1 MAPTPPTPLTPLT
14 PRTCRR
20 PPWIAMPT
28 PPIPP
33 IRPRRWLLLCAVGL
47 AACAPALNWRE
58 VRPAHAEGL
67 LATFPCKPQAAQ
79 RQIPLPGLPDVVT
92 VHLLS
97 CEADGSRWALSHL
110 SVSDASLVPVAL
122 RALAA
127 ATRGNLE
134 VASREAARQAQAA
147 SAQAVPEPLA
157 QPAVRAS
164 ELAPAAVPR
173 MTPQPDSR
181 TWRFEARRPGE
192 GGGASVPLT
201 VTASHFSHGLTV
213 FQASVWQPDEA
224 GSAHSGREGVT
235 TFLQGFHFPG

>member
-1 MAPTPPTPLTPLT
+1 
-14 PRTCRR
+14 
-20 PPWIAMPT
+20 MPT
-28 PPIPP
+28 NLIPP
-33 IRPRRWLLLCAVGL
+33 VRPLRWLALCAVGL
-47 AACAPALNWRE
+47 TACAPALNWRE
-58 VRPAHAEGL
+58 VRPADADGL

-97 CEADGSRWALSHL
+97 CEAEGSRWALSHL

-134 VASREAARQAQAA
+134 TASREAERQTQAA
-147 SAQAVPEPLA
+147 RGTSAEAGPLA

-164 ELAPAAVPR
+164 ELAPVAVPR
-173 MTPQPDSR
+173 MTPQPDTR
-181 TWRFEARRPGE
+181 AWRFEARRPGE
-192 GGGASVPLT
+192 GGGPSVPLT

-213 FQASVWQPDEA
+213 FQASVWQPGEA
-224 GSAHSGREGVT
+224 ANAHSGREGVT

>member
-1 MAPTPPTPLTPLT
+1 MTQMA
-14 PRTCRR
+14 RTRR
-20 PPWIAMPT
+20 IAWIAMSTNLIAPGLSS
-28 PPIPP
+28 
-33 IRPRRWLLLCAVGL
+33 RWLALCAVGL
-47 AACAPALNWRE
+47 SACAPALNWRE
-58 VRPAHAEGL
+58 VRPAQADGL

-79 RQIPLPGLPDVVT
+79 RQVMLPGLSGLVT

-110 SVSDASLVPVAL
+110 SMSDASLVPVAL

-147 SAQAVPEPLA
+147 STEAVGQPLA

-192 GGGASVPLT
+192 GSAPSVPLT

-213 FQASVWQPDEA
+213 FQASVWQQGEA
-224 GSAHSGREGVT
+224 ASAHSGREGVT

>member
-1 MAPTPPTPLTPLT
+1 MV
-14 PRTCRR
+14 RTA
-20 PPWIAMPT
+20 WIAMPT
-28 PPIPP
+28 NLIPP
-33 IRPRRWLLLCAVGL
+33 VRPHRWLALCAVGL
-47 AACAPALNWRE
+47 SACAPALNWRE
-58 VRPAHAEGL
+58 VRPADAEGL
-67 LATFPCKPQAAQ
+67 LATFPCKPQAAH
-79 RQIPLPGLPDVVT
+79 RQIPLPGLPDRVT

-97 CEADGSRWALSHL
+97 CEAEGSRWALSHL

-134 VASREAARQAQAA
+134 TTSREAARQTQAA
-147 SAQAVPEPLA
+147 LADAVREPVA

-181 TWRFEARRPGE
+181 TWRFEAWRPGE
-192 GGGASVPLT
+192 ASGPSVPLT

-213 FQASVWQPDEA
+213 FQASVWQSGEA
-224 GSAHSGREGVT
+224 ASAHSGREAVT

>member
-1 MAPTPPTPLTPLT
+1 
-14 PRTCRR
+14 
-20 PPWIAMPT
+20 MPT
-28 PPIPP
+28 NLIPP
-33 IRPRRWLLLCAVGL
+33 VRPHRWLALCAVGL
-47 AACAPALNWRE
+47 TACAPALNWRE
-58 VRPAHAEGL
+58 VRPADADGL

-97 CEADGSRWALSHL
+97 CEAEGSHWVLSHL

-122 RALAA
+122 RALAS

-134 VASREAARQAQAA
+134 TASREAERQTQAA
-147 SAQAVPEPLA
+147 RGTSAEAVPLA
-157 QPAVRAS
+157 QPGVRAS
-164 ELAPAAVPR
+164 ELAPVDVPR
-173 MTPQPDSR
+173 MTPQADSR

-192 GGGASVPLT
+192 GGGPSVPLT

-213 FQASVWQPDEA
+213 FQASVWQPGEA
-224 GSAHSGREGVT
+224 ANAHSGREGVT

>member
-1 MAPTPPTPLTPLT
+1 MFTNL
-14 PRTCRR
+14 
-20 PPWIAMPT
+20 
-28 PPIPP
+28 IPP
-33 IRPRRWLLLCAVGL
+33 VRPRRWLALCTAGL
-47 AACAPALNWRE
+47 AACAPSLNWRE
-58 VRPAHAEGL
+58 VRPADADGL

-97 CEADGSRWALSHL
+97 CEAEGSRWALSHL
-110 SVSDASLVPVAL
+110 SVADASLVPVAL

-134 VASREAARQAQAA
+134 TASREAARQTQ
-147 SAQAVPEPLA
+147 SVQGVSGIPGLSGEAVPQPPA

-164 ELAPAAVPR
+164 ELAPVVVPR
-173 MTPQPDSR
+173 MTPQPDTR
-181 TWRFEARRPGE
+181 VWRFEARRPGE
-192 GGGASVPLT
+192 GGGPSVPLT

-213 FQASVWQPDEA
+213 FQASVWQPGEA
-224 GSAHSGREGVT
+224 ANAHSGREGVT